1 MMYSDDNKA
10 NKIRKTKKTKKSK
23 KTAIIVVAVLIVII
37 WLAGYIDINTR
48 FPKAESET
56 YNMNEW
62 VDNGNI
68 NIRVNSAQYMD
79 QEKVYD
85 LYGIEPIKDTST
97 HYFILSIDVLNR
109 SDNEI

>member
-10 NKIRKTKKTKKSK
+10 NKIKKVKKTKKTV
-23 KTAIIVVAVLIVII
+23 IIVAAVLIVII

-48 FPKAESET
+48 FPKAKSET

-62 VDNGNI
+62 VDDGNI

-79 QEKVYD
+79 QEK
-85 LYGIEPIKDTST
+85 GI
-97 HYFILSIDVLNR
+97 
-109 SDNEI
+109 